1 MQFKAYLK
9 LVMCLLICNIPKS
22 VALLIIKTVL
32 LDYKNTKIQ
41 EYKNAR
47 IQEDMKDTSAF
58 Q

>member
-1 MQFKAYLK
+1 M
-9 LVMCLLICNIPKS
+9 
-22 VALLIIKTVL
+22 VL